1 MNTII
6 YENEEEV
13 KVTDSNTDV
22 ENNSKHDADTAFLV
36 DSLTNDA
43 INSQNNTNAID
54 QLSNITFMMFEA
66 LIADEGTTNSD
77 VTTE

>member
-1 MNTII
+1 LNTII